1 MPVCE
6 WRVELGA
13 AARIKWGETSAKRER
28 EKEREWSSTEPSVCV
43 RVCIVI
49 CA

>member
-28 EKEREWSSTEPSVCV
+28 ERERRSTEPSVCV
-43 RVCIVI
+43 HVCIVI